1 MLDQLLDEFERTEE
15 LMLKELRKINAKG
28 DLTPQEVCNI
38 KEIAESL
45 YKMQIVEAMS
55 EDGEDYSEYYS
66 DDDGMSMRRGRD
78 MRTGRYVSRRG
89 EGMSRRGRSYRG
101 SYDGGNMSGHSVS
114 DRMIAAL
121 ENTMDQVGSDYDRQ
135 KIEEVIHKIRAEQK

>member
-28 DLTPQEVCNI
+28 DLTPQEMCNI
-38 KEIAESL
+38 KEMAEAV
-45 YKMQIVEAMS
+45 YKMQIVEAMA
-55 EDGEDYSEYYS
+55 DGGNDHSEYYT

-89 EGMSRRGRSYRG
+89 GRSYRG

>member
-38 KEIAESL
+38 KEIAESI
-45 YKMQIVEAMS
+45 YKMQIVEAMA
-55 EDGEDYSEYYS
+55 EDGSDYSEYYS

-89 EGMSRRGRSYRG
+89 GRSYRG

-121 ENTMDQVGSDYDRQ
+121 ENTMDQVGSDYDRKQ
-135 KIEEVIHKIRAEQK
+135 IEEEIHRIRAGQK

>member
-45 YKMQIVEAMS
+45 YKMQIVEAMV
-55 EDGEDYSEYYS
+55 EDGSDYSEYYS

-89 EGMSRRGRSYRG
+89 GRSYRG
-101 SYDGGNMSGHSVS
+101 SYEGGNMSGHSVS

-121 ENTMDQVGSDYDRQ
+121 ENTMDQVGSDYDRKQ
-135 KIEEVIHKIRAEQK
+135 IEEEIHRIRAGQK

>member
-38 KEIAESL
+38 KEMAEAV
-45 YKMQIVEAMS
+45 YKMLIVEAMAD
-55 EDGEDYSEYYS
+55 DGNDYSEYYS
-66 DDDGMSMRRGRD
+66 DDDGMRSMRRGRD
-78 MRTGRYVSRRG
+78 MRTGRYISRRG
-89 EGMSRRGRSYRG
+89 MRSYEGDRM
-101 SYDGGNMSGHSVS
+101 MSGHSLH

-121 ENTMDQVGSDYDRQ
+121 EDTMDQAKSDYDRQ
-135 KIEEVIHKIRAEQK
+135 QIKEWIHKIQMDENKQ

>member
-38 KEIAESL
+38 KEMAEAV
-45 YKMQIVEAMS
+45 YKMLIVEAMA
-55 EDGEDYSEYYS
+55 DGGNDYSEYYS
-66 DDDGMSMRRGRD
+66 DDDGMRSTRRGRD

-89 EGMSRRGRSYRG
+89 MRSYEGDRM
-101 SYDGGNMSGHSVS
+101 MSGHSLH

-121 ENTMDQVGSDYDRQ
+121 ENTMDQARSDYDRQ
-135 KIEEVIHKIRAEQK
+135 QIKEWIHKIQMDEDKQ

>member
-38 KEIAESL
+38 KEMAEAVYRML
-45 YKMQIVEAMS
+45 IVENMA
-55 EDGEDYSEYYS
+55 DGGNDYSEYYS
-66 DDDGMSMRRGRD
+66 DDDGMRSMRRGRD
-78 MRTGRYVSRRG
+78 MRTGRYISRRG
-89 EGMSRRGRSYRG
+89 MRSYEGDRM
-101 SYDGGNMSGHSVS
+101 MSGHSLH

-121 ENTMDQVGSDYDRQ
+121 EDTMDQAKSDYDRQ
-135 KIEEVIHKIRAEQK
+135 QIKEWIHKIQMDENKQ

>member
-38 KEIAESL
+38 KEMAEAV
-45 YKMQIVEAMS
+45 YKMLIVEAMA
-55 EDGEDYSEYYS
+55 DGGTDYSEYYS
-66 DDDGMSMRRGRD
+66 DDDGMRSMRRGRD
-78 MRTGRYVSRRG
+78 MRTGRYISRRG
-89 EGMSRRGRSYRG
+89 MRSYEGDRM
-101 SYDGGNMSGHSVS
+101 MSGHSLH

-121 ENTMDQVGSDYDRQ
+121 EDTMDQAKSDYDRQ
-135 KIEEVIHKIRAEQK
+135 QIKEWIHKIQMDENKQ

>member
-38 KEIAESL
+38 KEMAEAV
-45 YKMQIVEAMS
+45 YKMLIVEAMA
-55 EDGEDYSEYYS
+55 DGGNDYSEYYS
-66 DDDGMSMRRGRD
+66 DDDGMRSMRRGRD
-78 MRTGRYVSRRG
+78 MRTGRYISRRG
-89 EGMSRRGRSYRG
+89 MRSYEGDRM
-101 SYDGGNMSGHSVS
+101 MSGHSLH

-121 ENTMDQVGSDYDRQ
+121 EDTMDQAKSDYDRQ
-135 KIEEVIHKIRAEQK
+135 QIKEWIHKIQMDENKQ

>member
-28 DLTPQEVCNI
+28 DLTPQEVCSI
-38 KEIAESL
+38 KEIAEST
-45 YKMQIVEAMS
+45 YYMQIVEAM
-55 EDGEDYSEYYS
+55 EDGGDSDYSDYYP
-66 DDDGMSMRRGRD
+66 DGDMMSSRRGRD

-89 EGMSRRGRSYRG
+89 MRSYEGDR
-101 SYDGGNMSGHSVS
+101 MTSGHSLH

-121 ENTMDQVGSDYDRQ
+121 ENTMDQAKSDYDRQ
-135 KIEEVIHKIRAEQK
+135 QIKEWIHKIQMDENKQ

>member
-28 DLTPQEVCNI
+28 DLTPQEMCNI
-38 KEIAESL
+38 KEMAEAV
-45 YKMQIVEAMS
+45 YKMQIVEAMA
-55 EDGEDYSEYYS
+55 DGGNDYSEYYN

-89 EGMSRRGRSYRG
+89 GRSYRG

>member
-45 YKMQIVEAMS
+45 YKMQIVEAMA
-55 EDGEDYSEYYS
+55 DGGNDYSEYYS
-66 DDDGMSMRRGRD
+66 DDDGMRMRRGRD
-78 MRTGRYVSRRG
+78 TRTGRYVSRRG
-89 EGMSRRGRSYRG
+89 GRSYRG

-121 ENTMDQVGSDYDRQ
+121 ENTMDQVGSDYDRKQ
-135 KIEEVIHKIRAEQK
+135 IEEEIHRIRAGQK

>member
-28 DLTPQEVCNI
+28 DLTPQEVCSI
-38 KEIAESL
+38 KEIAETI
-45 YKMQIVEAMS
+45 YKMQIVEAMV
-55 EDGEDYSEYYS
+55 DDDTDYSEYYP
-66 DDDGMSMRRGRD
+66 DGDMMRSGRRGRD

-89 EGMSRRGRSYRG
+89 MRSYEG
-101 SYDGGNMSGHSVS
+101 DHTMSGHSLH

-121 ENTMDQVGSDYDRQ
+121 ENTMDQAKSDYDRQ
-135 KIEEVIHKIRAEQK
+135 QIKEWIHKIQMDENKQ